1 MQIVLPAAS
10 GQFDTYTLKGD
21 PIGGA
26 PAGATFNR
34 IAYSAAHV
42 VADPHRSGELNQ
54 PAALDWPRTI
64 EYRRYLIGQ
73 GLGVAEAMDT
83 AQRGM
88 GLSWEIAL
96 EFAPMRCSS
105 TPFSAPAAA

>member
-1 MQIVLPAAS
+1 M
-10 GQFDTYTLKGD
+10 
-21 PIGGA
+21 GGA

-64 EYRRYLIGQ
+64 EYRRYLDRAGPRHCRS
-73 GLGVAEAMDT
+73 D
-83 AQRGM
+83 
-88 GLSWEIAL
+88 GLSPSQCRITGCSHIA
-96 EFAPMRCSS
+96 S
-105 TPFSAPAAA
+105 TSR